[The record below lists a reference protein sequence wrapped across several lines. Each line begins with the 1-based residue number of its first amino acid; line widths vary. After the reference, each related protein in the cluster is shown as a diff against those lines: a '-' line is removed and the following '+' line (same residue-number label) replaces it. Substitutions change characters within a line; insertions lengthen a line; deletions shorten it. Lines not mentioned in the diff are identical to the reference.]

1 MQKIYE
7 KGKTWRIKKGLIFF
21 SFWSVDFLYQKN
33 SELGL
38 EIIKTRI
45 PIRISRPECADL
57 EIIDA
62 KVKKYG
68 PFLRTDNSC

>member
-1 MQKIYE
+1 MYE

-21 SFWSVDFLYQKN
+21 SFWSVDFFYQKT

-38 EIIKTRI
+38 GIIKTRI
-45 PIRISRPECADL
+45 PIKISRPERADP

-62 KVKKYG
+62 KVKKDG
-68 PFLRTDNSC
+68 LFQRTDNSC